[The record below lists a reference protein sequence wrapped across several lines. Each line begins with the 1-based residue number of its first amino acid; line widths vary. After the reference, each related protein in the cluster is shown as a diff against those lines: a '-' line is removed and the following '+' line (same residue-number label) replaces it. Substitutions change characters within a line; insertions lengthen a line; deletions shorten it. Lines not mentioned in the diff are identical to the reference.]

1 VFPLGGG
8 RKRPPCVPPGRGK
21 KRPPCVPPG
30 RGKSDELINYNMTR
44 EKLRI
49 GMFGYGCVG
58 QGLHDVLNSSSG
70 FKADIVRIC
79 VKDRTKKRRI
89 SMDHFTFDKNDI
101 LNDDSINLV
110 VELIDD
116 ADEAFNIVKTAMLKG
131 KNVVSAN
138 KMMIANHFR
147 ELVDLQNQ
155 CGVSML
161 YEASAG
167 ASIPIIRNLEEY
179 YDNELLYSLRGILNG
194 STNYILTKM
203 YNENIPYS
211 QALSEAIEKG
221 FAESDPALD
230 VEGFD
235 AKFKLCIITGHA
247 YGLFLDPEMVFHYG
261 IDRISKFDIKYAKEK
276 GYKIK
281 LVPYVGKTNENTI
294 TSFVLPR
301 FISSDK
307 YLFNVDNE
315 YNGVITEAAFADK
328 QFFSGKGAGGHPT
341 GSAVLSDISANS
353 YGYRYEYKKFQQGT
367 VQNYTRDYRIE
378 IYLRYKNER
387 DRELFNFEEISEQF
401 SSKAYNYV
409 IGVVNLSR
417 LYEIRE
423 QLHDMDVFIINTGRR
438 F

>member
-1 VFPLGGG
+1 
-8 RKRPPCVPPGRGK
+8 
-21 KRPPCVPPG
+21 
-30 RGKSDELINYNMTR
+30 MTR

-49 GMFGYGCVG
+49 GLFGYGCVG

-79 VKDRTKKRRI
+79 VKDRTKERRI
-89 SMDHFTFDKNDI
+89 PMSHFTFDKYDI

-116 ADEAFNIVKTAMLKG
+116 ADEAFNIVKTAMGNG
-131 KNVVSAN
+131 KNVVTAN
-138 KMMIANHFR
+138 KRMIANHFK
-147 ELVDLQNQ
+147 ELVELQEKHR
-155 CGVSML
+155 VSLL

-203 YNENIPYS
+203 HNENLPYS
-211 QALSEAIEKG
+211 QALTEAIDKG
-221 FAESDPALD
+221 FAETDPTLD
-230 VEGFD
+230 VEGWD

-247 YGLFLDPEMVFHYG
+247 YGLFLEPDLVFHYG
-261 IDRISKFDIKYAKEK
+261 ISTISKFDIQYAKEK
-276 GYKIK
+276 GFKIK
-281 LVPYVGKTNENTI
+281 LVPYVGKTNDSTI

-307 YLFNVDNE
+307 FLYNVDNE
-315 YNGVITEAAFADK
+315 YNGVIAEAAFADK
-328 QFFSGKGAGGHPT
+328 QFFCGKGAGGHAT

-353 YGYRYEYKKFQQGT
+353 YGYKYEYKKYQQGT
-367 VQNYTRDYRIE
+367 VSNYTRNYKLE
-378 IYLRYKNER
+378 VYLRYKNDR
-387 DRELFNFEEISEQF
+387 DKELFGFEEISEYF
-401 SSKAYNYV
+401 SGRTYKYV
-409 IGVVNLSR
+409 IGVVNLER

-423 QLHDMDVFIINTGRR
+423 QLCDLDVFIVNTGRKGLN
-438 F
+438 

>member
-1 VFPLGGG
+1 MLTDTG
-8 RKRPPCVPPGRGK
+8 
-21 KRPPCVPPG
+21 
-30 RGKSDELINYNMTR
+30 MTQ

-49 GMFGYGCVG
+49 GLFGYGCVG

-89 SMDHFTFDKNDI
+89 PMSNFTFDKNDI
-101 LNDDSINLV
+101 LNDESINLV

-116 ADEAFNIVKTAMLKG
+116 ADAAYDIVKIAMSNG
-131 KNVVSAN
+131 KNVVTAN
-138 KMMIANHFR
+138 KRMIANHFR
-147 ELVDLQNQ
+147 ELVELQEKYK
-155 CGVSML
+155 VSLL

-194 STNYILTKM
+194 STNYILTRM

-211 QALSEAIEKG
+211 QALNEAIEQG
-221 FAESDPALD
+221 FAESDPSLD
-230 VEGFD
+230 VEGVD

-247 YGLFLDPEMVFHYG
+247 YGLFLEPELVFHYG
-261 IDRISKFDIKYAKEK
+261 IKAISKFDIQYAREK
-276 GYKIK
+276 GFKIK
-281 LVPYVGKTNENTI
+281 LVPYVGKTNINTI

-328 QFFSGKGAGGHPT
+328 QFFCGKGAGGHAT

-353 YGYRYEYKKFQQGT
+353 YGYKYEYKKYQQGT
-367 VQNYTRDYRIE
+367 VSNYTRDYRLE
-378 IYLRYKNER
+378 VYLRYKNEK
-387 DRELFNFEEISEQF
+387 DRELLEFEEVSEYF
-401 SSKAYNYV
+401 SGRMNNYV
-409 IGVVNLSR
+409 IGIVNLKR
-417 LYEIRE
+417 LYELRE
-423 QLHDMDVFIINTGRR
+423 QLQKMDIFIINTGRR
-438 F
+438 DLN

>member
-1 VFPLGGG
+1 
-8 RKRPPCVPPGRGK
+8 
-21 KRPPCVPPG
+21 
-30 RGKSDELINYNMTR
+30 MTR

-89 SMDHFTFDKNDI
+89 PMSNFTYEKDDI
-101 LNDDSINLV
+101 LNDESINLV

-116 ADEAFNIVKTAMLKG
+116 ADEAFNIVKTAMEKG

-138 KMMIANHFR
+138 KMMIANHFK
-147 ELVDLQNQ
+147 ELVDLQQ
-155 CGVSML
+155 KYKVSML

-179 YDNELLYSLRGILNG
+179 YDNELLYSVRGILNG

-203 YNENIPYS
+203 HNEGLPYLD
-211 QALSEAIEKG
+211 ALNQTIEKG
-221 FAESDPALD
+221 FAESDPTLD
-230 VEGFD
+230 VEGYD
-235 AKFKLCIITGHA
+235 PKFKLCIITGHA
-247 YGLFLDPEMVFHYG
+247 YGLFLKPEEVFHYG
-261 IDRISKFDIKYAKEK
+261 ISKISKFDIKYSKEK
-276 GYKIK
+276 GFKIK
-281 LVPYVGKTNENTI
+281 LVPFVGKTNDSTI

-301 FISSDK
+301 FISADK
-307 YLFNVDNE
+307 NLYNVDNE
-315 YNGVITEAAFADK
+315 YNGVIAEAAFADK
-328 QFFSGKGAGGHPT
+328 QFFSGKGAGGHAT

-353 YGYRYEYKKFQQGT
+353 YGYRYEYKKYQQGT
-367 VQNYTRDYRIE
+367 VQNYTRNHKLE
-378 IYLRYKNER
+378 IYLRYKNEKDR
-387 DRELFNFEEISEQF
+387 DLFGFEEVSEYF
-401 SSKAYNYV
+401 SSKLNNYV

-417 LYEIRE
+417 LYELRE
-423 QLHDMDVFIINTGRR
+423 QLPSMDVFIVNTGRK